1 MHAFKRFPSR
11 AGRNPWFELS
21 QYKDHRFNSISELK
35 KSYDFVIVG
44 AGFGG
49 VMAAFR
55 LVENDPSASV
65 AIFDAL
71 PVGMYSSGR
80 NAGFVSSAL
89 LLKALVGRARFTM
102 DDQRQLLKFN
112 RAIIK
117 KLDDMRQK
125 HSLKYEW
132 RHDGMYKAVREKSN
146 QKKLDELARYFDALG
161 IDHSWVEGDD
171 LERRL
176 GTPFY
181 RKALY
186 TSENYLDNPSEFIR
200 GLATALPENVE
211 VFEEQPVLEVRDGAR
226 PEVALP
232 GGQVVKAGKIFLT
245 CNEFIKETGI
255 GGVSNLC
262 AIHSFG
268 AMTRELSDEE
278 MGIFK
283 GVRPWG

>member
-1 MHAFKRFPSR
+1 MHAFTRFPAR

-21 QYKDHRFNSISELK
+21 QYKDHKFNSINELK

-55 LVENDPSASV
+55 IVENDPSASV

-89 LLKALVGRARFTM
+89 ILKALVGWAHFTM
-102 DDQRQLLKFN
+102 DDQRWLLKFN
-112 RAIIK
+112 RAIVE
-117 KLDDMRQK
+117 KLNSMREK
-125 HSLKYEW
+125 YGLKYEW
-132 RHDGMYKAVREKSN
+132 RHDGMYKAVREHSN
-146 QKKLDELARYFDALG
+146 QKKLEPLARYFDELG
-161 IDHSWVEGDD
+161 IDYKWVEGDE
-171 LERRL
+171 LAQKL
-176 GTPFY
+176 GTSFY

-186 TSENYLDNPSEFIR
+186 TSENYLDNPAEFIR
-200 GLATALPENVE
+200 GLATALPENVQL
-211 VFEEQPVLEVRDGAR
+211 FEEQPVLEVKEGEH
-226 PEVALP
+226 PEVLLP
-232 GGQVVKAGKIFLT
+232 GGQVIKAGKVFLT
-245 CNEFIKETGI
+245 CNEFIKESGI
-255 GGVSNLC
+255 KGVGNLC

-278 MGIFK
+278 M
-283 GVRPWG
+283 